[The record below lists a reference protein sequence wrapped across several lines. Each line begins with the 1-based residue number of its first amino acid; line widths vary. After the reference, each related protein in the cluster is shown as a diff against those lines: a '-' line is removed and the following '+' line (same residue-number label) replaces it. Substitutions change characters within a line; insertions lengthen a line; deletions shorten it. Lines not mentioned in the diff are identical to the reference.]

1 MDTLEAKT
9 ASRDELLERARALV
23 PLVRERAA
31 EAEKNRR
38 LSADVVEAMRGAGL
52 CRVMQPKRFGGYEYD
67 FTTMA
72 RIILEI
78 GAGCGSTAW
87 VAGLFL
93 TYPWLISQFPIE
105 TQEEIWD
112 AEPEAL
118 ACASFAAAGRTEPV
132 SGGYRITG
140 RWRYASGC
148 DDADWALLSVFLPPE
163 PEGEKPQPGFLMASK
178 REYVI
183 DDDWH
188 TVGLCG
194 TGSKTLVCDGQFIPS
209 HRRVTMAELTTGR
222 APGSRV
228 HANPIYKVPMMA
240 TLPAALALPALG
252 ILKGAI
258 GDFIETTGGRQT
270 RGAVVAGGFRMADF
284 PHVQG
289 RIGDAAAALNAGTAL
304 ILSDLAD
311 TERLAERGEPI
322 TVDRRVHNRL
332 TQAYIVKL
340 AVEGVDT
347 LYAATGGAGL
357 YLSDRL
363 QRAWRDVH
371 AVAHHVSFNW
381 DAVSSMYG
389 QHAYGLEPRGQY

>member
-1 MDTLEAKT
+1 MDTLEAKKAT
-9 ASRDELLERARALV
+9 RDELVERARALV
-23 PLVRERAA
+23 PLVRERAP

-52 CRVMQPKRFGGYEYD
+52 CRVMQPRRFGGYEYD
-67 FTTMA
+67 FSTMA
-72 RIILEI
+72 RIIVEI

-93 TYPWLISQFPIE
+93 TYPWIIAQFPLE
-105 TQEEIWD
+105 TQEEIWTVD
-112 AEPEAL
+112 PEAL
-118 ACASFAAAGRTEPV
+118 ACASFAAAGKTEAA

-140 RWRYASGC
+140 KWRYASGC
-148 DDADWALLSVFLPPE
+148 DDAQWALLSVHLPPE
-163 PEGEKPQPGFLMASK
+163 REGEKPQAGFVMANK

-183 DDDWH
+183 EDDWH

-194 TGSKTLVCDGQFIPS
+194 TGSKTLVCNDQFIPA
-209 HRRVTMAELTTGR
+209 HRRVRMTDLTSGQ

-228 HANPIYKVPMMA
+228 HDNFIYKVPMMA
-240 TLPAALALPALG
+240 MLPAALALPALG

-258 GDFIETTGGRQT
+258 HDFIEANGRRET
-270 RGAVVAGGFRMADF
+270 RGAVVAGGIRMADF
-284 PHVQG
+284 PQVQG
-289 RIGDAAAALNAGTAL
+289 RLGESVAAYNAGRAL
-304 ILSDLAD
+304 ILSDLAE
-311 TERLAERGEPI
+311 TERMAAAGEPI
-322 TVDRRVHNRL
+322 GVDRRVHNRL

-340 AVEGVDT
+340 AADGVDN
-347 LYAATGGAGL
+347 LYAVTGGAGL
-357 YLSDRL
+357 YLTDRL

-389 QHAYGLEPRGQY
+389 QMAFGLQPKGQY